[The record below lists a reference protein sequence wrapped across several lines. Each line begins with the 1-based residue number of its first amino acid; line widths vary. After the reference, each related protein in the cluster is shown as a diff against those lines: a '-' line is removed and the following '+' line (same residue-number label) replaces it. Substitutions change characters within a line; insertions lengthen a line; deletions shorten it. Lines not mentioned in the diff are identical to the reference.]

1 MYYFQALVE
10 TPSEILKFL
19 ILPLFNNNN
28 MTTSDFLDLLSH
40 SSSIEIK
47 DTVPLLFRNY
57 SPLDANL
64 HQYKLSS
71 PEIVSQV

>member
-1 MYYFQALVE
+1 M
-10 TPSEILKFL
+10 TP
-19 ILPLFNNNN
+19 
-28 MTTSDFLDLLSH
+28 SDFLDLLSH
-40 SSSIEIK
+40 SSSVEIK